1 MAKGC
6 SAALAVMCVAA
17 STYALTTP
25 VSMVLTPSTGGLGV
39 QRWIPNIKKVKN
51 KVAPKTKA
59 LWEKTTTKL
68 ETFKDRVT
76 GKTERELQAER
87 EQLLE
92 EVELLRESNALVGRL
107 QQKTLADLEATSA
120 KAD

>member
-1 MAKGC
+1 MARGSPKWRG
-6 SAALAVMCVAA
+6 AALAIGVVALA
-17 STYALTTP
+17 ATAQALQTP

-39 QRWIPNIKKVKN
+39 QRWLPNVKKIKN

-68 ETFKDRVT
+68 ETIRDRVT

-92 EVELLRESNALVGRL
+92 EVEL
-107 QQKTLADLEATSA
+107 
-120 KAD
+120 

>member
-6 SAALAVMCVAA
+6 SAALAFVCVAA
-17 STYALTTP
+17 TAHALTTP

-39 QRWIPNIKKVKN
+39 QRWLPSIRKVKS

-87 EQLLE
+87 EMLME
-92 EVELLRESNALVGRL
+92 EVELLR
-107 QQKTLADLEATSA
+107 
-120 KAD
+120 